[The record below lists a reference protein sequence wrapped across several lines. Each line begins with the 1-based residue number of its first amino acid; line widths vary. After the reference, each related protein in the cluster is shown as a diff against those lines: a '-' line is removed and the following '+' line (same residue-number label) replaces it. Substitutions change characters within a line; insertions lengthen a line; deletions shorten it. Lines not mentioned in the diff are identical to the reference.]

1 MRMVQ
6 HGSDS
11 IKSEAIKFILVHPES
26 NVGQQE
32 SGHLKPT
39 KIIINFYCT
48 NHQIQKIKLL

>member
-39 KIIINFYCT
+39 KIIINLYCT
-48 NHQIQKIKLL
+48 NHQIQKN